1 MNRLARVAAA
11 GLALTWLVAC
21 GSSTSDQ
28 EAADRQ
34 DAKPAPDVKA
44 RQGTKDETVFDD
56 MIRTEDKARSVE
68 GTVMQGKAN
77 TDAAIEAAEGGGA
90 QKGSDSSNQ

>member
-1 MNRLARVAAA
+1 MHPKARVAGA

-21 GSSTSDQ
+21 GPSTPDQ
-28 EAADRQ
+28 AADRQ
-34 DAKPAPDVKA
+34 NAAPAPDVKA

-56 MIRTEDKARSVE
+56 LIRTADKARSVE

-90 QKGSDSSNQ
+90 QPEPDSSNQ